1 MYLPSHFA
9 EERLDLLHEA
19 IRAHPFATLITQGAS
34 GVAADHLPFL
44 LQPLSGA
51 LGTLQG
57 HLARANPA
65 WLAASDVATNVLV
78 IFHGPQAYV
87 SPSWYPTKQEHGKV
101 VPTWNYQVIH
111 ARGQLR
117 VIDDP
122 DWKRA
127 LLDGLTR
134 EHEAAF
140 PEPWQVADAPSQYI
154 DRLLTAIVGIEIEI
168 TGLEG
173 KFKLSQNQPEVNR
186 AGVIAGLGERN
197 ERNAQELAALMTQR
211 ECRKDC
217 DAG

>member
-9 EERLDLLHEA
+9 EERLDVLHDT
-19 IRAHPFATLITQGAS
+19 IRAHPFATLITQGAN
-34 GVAADHLPFL
+34 GVTADHLPFL
-44 LQPLSGA
+44 LHSLASK
-51 LGTLQG
+51 LGTLQA

-65 WLAASDVATNVLV
+65 WQAVGDVLV

-87 SPSWYPTKQEHGKV
+87 SPSWYPTKREHGKV
-101 VPTWNYQVIH
+101 VPTWNYQVVH

-117 VIDDP
+117 LIDDP

-127 LLDGLTR
+127 LIDRLTR
-134 EHEAAF
+134 QHESDF
-140 PEPWQVADAPSQYI
+140 PEPWQVADAPPEYI
-154 DRLLTAIVGIEIEI
+154 ERMLPAIVGIEIEI

-186 AGVIAGLGERN
+186 AGVIAGLAGRDDRN
-197 ERNAQELAALMTQR
+197 SQELAAQMTQAQR
-211 ECRKDC
+211 QKAS

>member
-9 EERLDLLHEA
+9 EERLDVLHDA
-19 IRAHPFATLITQGAS
+19 IRSHPFATLITQGANE
-34 GVAADHLPFL
+34 VTADHLPFL
-44 LQPLSGA
+44 LQNLTGK
-51 LGTLQG
+51 LGTLQA
-57 HLARANPA
+57 HLAHANPV
-65 WLAASDVATNVLV
+65 WQAADVTSNVLV

-122 DWKRA
+122 DWKRR

-134 EHEAAF
+134 EHEADF
-140 PEPWQVADAPSQYI
+140 PDPWQVADAPSEYI

-168 TGLEG
+168 TGLKG
-173 KFKLSQNQPEVNR
+173 KFKLSQNQPEGNR

-197 ERNAQELAALMTQR
+197 EQELAALMTQR